1 MVSDMK
7 NSTPKNVFLILFLF
21 FCSAVFAGIN
31 FAQSPPLLLDADFN
45 AAVSGGTD
53 NVKAISLQPDG
64 KILIG
69 GDFRFAADE
78 PHQAL
83 ARFNANGSID
93 ESFNPALSA
102 GSVVEAILVQ
112 PDGRI
117 LISGNFTVSLDAR
130 RIFGL
135 VRLNPNGSFDIG
147 FAANL
152 AGTYTA
158 GELAL
163 QTYGRIVGADY
174 SNSNDGPVSCF
185 D

>member
-7 NSTPKNVFLILFLF
+7 NSTPKNVFLILCLFLS
-21 FCSAVFAGIN
+21 SAVFADSS

-53 NVKAISLQPDG
+53 NVKAISLQLDN
-64 KILIG
+64 KILVG
-69 GDFRFAADE
+69 GDFRFAADQ

-93 ESFNPALSA
+93 ESFNPALLA
-102 GSVVEAILVQ
+102 NSVIVTILVQ

-117 LISGNFTVSLDAR
+117 LISGNFTVSVDAR
-130 RIFGL
+130 SIFGL
-135 VRLNPNGSFDIG
+135 IRLNSDGSFDRG

-152 AGTYTA
+152 TGTYTA
-158 GELAL
+158 EQLAL
-163 QTYGRIVGADY
+163 QTDGKIVGAGY
-174 SNSNDGPVSCF
+174 S
-185 D
+185 